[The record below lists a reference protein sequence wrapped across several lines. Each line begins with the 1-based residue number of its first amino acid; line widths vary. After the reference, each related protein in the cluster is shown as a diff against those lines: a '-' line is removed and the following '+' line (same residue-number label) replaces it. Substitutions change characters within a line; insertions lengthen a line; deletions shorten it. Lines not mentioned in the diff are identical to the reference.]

1 MSATRFV
8 ATLRSCEPCKV
19 VNRCLLDIGKE
30 LPLVI
35 FFIRKIKKVEETDV
49 IDTDINY
56 DIFKIS

>member
-19 VNRCLLDIGKE
+19 VSRCLLDIRKE
-30 LPLVI
+30 FPLVI
-35 FFIRKIKKVEETDV
+35 YCIRKIKKVEEADV